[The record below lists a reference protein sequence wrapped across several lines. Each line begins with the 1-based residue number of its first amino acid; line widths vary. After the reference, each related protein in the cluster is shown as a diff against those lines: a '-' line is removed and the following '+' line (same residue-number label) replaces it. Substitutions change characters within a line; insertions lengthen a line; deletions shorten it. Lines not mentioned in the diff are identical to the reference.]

1 MVLIELRLTP
11 GARADDVQQQFQDLF
26 DSVFSATD
34 TPPTPQLVGKHYL
47 RCKLRPDEV
56 QRLVGAD
63 ISPTAQRAER
73 ARQLIYHVWPDLVVE
88 AHLDRSLTTIKADAA
103 ERTYGCSGSGI
114 VWAVLDSG
122 ISANHP
128 HFAQYATLT
137 ADAVKDLHRD
147 FTIRDPGVPDAP
159 LVDVV
164 GHGTHVAG
172 IIAGCAPT
180 DPASRCA
187 SPQRADRPRLSAW
200 VSPDLGARRHPVRG
214 GAKANLVSLKVLDD
228 HGKTLSSVIID
239 ALAYVRETSNYGRE
253 LQIHGVNLS
262 LGCGWLPKDYAAG
275 QSPLCR
281 ELDLLVGTGVVAVV
295 SAGNSGA
302 GGTQTGESSDVY
314 GQLSTITDPGNA
326 ASAITVG
333 SVHRYRPHTYGITF
347 DSSKG
352 PTLDGRMKPDL
363 VAPGE
368 RITSAGTGQLA
379 AGAPLLTLADGETE
393 SGVARYIEDSGTSM
407 AAAHVSGVIAALLSA
422 RTEYIGQPDDG
433 QTAAHRHRQRP
444 RPPPVLPGRR
454 ASSTSCAPCPA
465 PNPHHEGDHHDHDQ
479 RPDLLRDRLQRR
491 RHAEH
496 HHRTR
501 RRRAGGGRGR
511 RRDHRPVRVVAR
523 LEQRCR
529 LRPRPLPGDVHAAG
543 RISSARTSPAA
554 RPSASS
560 GRRCCCPTTTPPP
573 PRPCPPPARSW
584 PPRWRRPSPI
594 SSRPRHAWASC
605 STTSRRTGQS

>member
-1 MVLIELRLTP
+1 MSAAQPNGPQPSLVSPLVLADTDTASAAAAGAMLTDDQNRRVVLIELRLTP
-11 GARADDVQQQFQDLF
+11 GARADDVQRQFQDLF
-26 DSVFSATD
+26 DSVYDATD
-34 TPPTPQLVGKHYL
+34 TPPAPQLVGKHYL

-63 ISPTAQRAER
+63 VSSTAHRAEQ

-103 ERTYGCSGSGI
+103 ERTYGCGGSGV

-122 ISANHP
+122 INQNHP

-137 ADAVKDLHRD
+137 ADAVKNLHRD
-147 FTIRDPGVPDAP
+147 FSIRDPGMPDAP

-180 DPASRCA
+180 DPAALRIA
-187 SPQRADRPRLSAW
+187 LNEPTAQDFPVWSPRTLAPGTTLSGVA
-200 VSPDLGARRHPVRG
+200 P
-214 GAKANLVSLKVLDD
+214 KANLVSLKVLDD
-228 HGKTLSSVIID
+228 HSKTLSSVIID
-239 ALAYVRETSNYGRE
+239 ALAYVREANSYGRE

-281 ELDLLVGTGVVAVV
+281 ELDLLVGTGVIAVV

-302 GGTQTGESSDVY
+302 GGQQTGESTNVY

-352 PTLDGRMKPDL
+352 PTLDGRMKPNL

-368 RITSAGTGQLA
+368 RITSAATGQLA
-379 AGAPLLTLADGETE
+379 GRAPLLTLADGETE
-393 SGVARYIEDSGTSM
+393 STVARYIEDSGTSM

-422 RTEYIGQPDDG
+422 RTEYIGQPEMVKKLLAD
-433 QTAAHRHRQRP
+433 TASDLGRHQFFQGAGL
-444 RPPPVLPGRR
+444 V
-454 ASSTSCAPCPA
+454 
-465 PNPHHEGDHHDHDQ
+465 
-479 RPDLLRDRLQRR
+479 DLLRAL
-491 RHAEH
+491 
-496 HHRTR
+496 
-501 RRRAGGGRGR
+501 
-511 RRDHRPVRVVAR
+511 
-523 LEQRCR
+523 
-529 LRPRPLPGDVHAAG
+529 
-543 RISSARTSPAA
+543 SST
-554 RPSASS
+554 
-560 GRRCCCPTTTPPP
+560 
-573 PRPCPPPARSW
+573 
-584 PPRWRRPSPI
+584 
-594 SSRPRHAWASC
+594 
-605 STTSRRTGQS
+605 